1 MTLFTVNETAFG
13 WEEIVAAAEAW
24 GEWPRL
30 VERTR
35 QALGCLAYAAKTGQ
49 LPSGKEVRAAATA
62 FRYARNLI
70 SADEASAWLNA
81 WEMTADEW
89 MNYLRGQWLAERY
102 AEKLDEI
109 VTTHPISD
117 DAVAAVI
124 KHYAICSGL
133 FNQWAQELAG
143 RAALAAQS
151 GLPDGAAA
159 AGVASPHDVIARIET
174 AFAAQREAAL
184 TPQRL
189 QASIANHRLDWVRF
203 ECRYLQFADEHI
215 AREAAWCITEDG
227 LTLDEVAAD
236 AHRTAQAQCFY
247 LDELD
252 AAVRPYF
259 LAARQGEGLGP
270 LKLHDGFSLF
280 SIVSK
285 QLPCA
290 DDPHIRQRAETNVI
304 ASLMSQ
310 AINERVRFAQQAH
323 GVRASA

>member
-35 QALGCLAYAAKTGQ
+35 QALACLAYAAKTGQ
-49 LPSGKEVRAAATA
+49 LPSAQEVRAAATA

-70 SADEASAWLNA
+70 SADEASAWLA
-81 WEMTADEW
+81 EWEMTVDEW
-89 MNYLRGQWLAERY
+89 MNYLRGQWLVERL
-102 AEKLDEI
+102 ADQLDDI
-109 VTTHPISD
+109 TAAHSISD

-124 KHYAICSGL
+124 KKHAICSGI

-151 GLPDGAAA
+151 GLPDCAAA

-174 AFAAQREAAL
+174 AFAAQRQAAL

-189 QASIANHRLDWVRF
+189 QASIADHRLDWVRF
-203 ECRYLQFADEHI
+203 DCRSLWFADESV
-215 AREAAWCITEDG
+215 AREAAWCVTEDG

-259 LAARQGEGLGP
+259 LAARAGELLGP
-270 LKLHDGFSLF
+270 LKAPTGFPLYAISA
-280 SIVSK
+280 K
-285 QLPCA
+285 QMPVA
-290 DDPHIRQRAETNVI
+290 DDPLIRQRAERTLL
-304 ASLMSQ
+304 AGLMTQ
-310 AINERVRFAQQAH
+310 AINERVTWLR
-323 GVRASA
+323 